1 MRYIKHFLENTAG
14 IEIYPMISLLI
25 FFFFFLFLGLYV
37 FMMRKAHVK
46 YMASNPLDL
55 DLSQESKSVVSKD
68 PQS

>member
-1 MRYIKHFLENTAG
+1 
-14 IEIYPMISLLI
+14 
-25 FFFFFLFLGLYV
+25 V
-37 FMMRKAHVK
+37 Q

>member
-1 MRYIKHFLENTAG
+1 MRYVKHFFENIAG

-37 FMMRKAHVK
+37 VLMRKAHVQ

-55 DLSQESKSVVSKD
+55 DLTQESKQEISKD